1 MRARLIPLINRNYIP
16 ISSIYIY
23 LCVCACVHVYMCN
36 TLFVSRC
43 HLVRHRIYRVSVPP
57 RTKSFACSIIRFFCF
72 FFVSFPLSVVISLLA
87 INFVVSIN
95 AHTRGSLCSPR
106 AQRRFTREAIHA
118 SMDKRDAIRQVRG
131 APVFVIPCKL
141 NITWKE
147 KERKK
152 EWNKEKSISRDSA
165 IN

>member
-1 MRARLIPLINRNYIP
+1 MRVCTCTCVIHCSCHDVTSFVIESTVCLFHRELKALLVPSYA
-16 ISSIYIY
+16 SS
-23 LCVCACVHVYMCN
+23 V
-36 TLFVSRC
+36 
-43 HLVRHRIYRVSVPP
+43 
-57 RTKSFACSIIRFFCF
+57 F